1 MDIHFDHVLPPNID
15 PKRVDASQVWDTDL
29 RIPCGSRVHVH
40 APSGSGKTTFIHLLY
55 GLRRTFSGHYRL
67 QDQDSGAFK
76 QSDWSRMRS
85 ENLAVVFQDLRL
97 FPEATGWEN
106 IRLNA
111 ELAPAGS
118 PAEWRAMA
126 ERLGMGDKLERP
138 VQTLSQGERQRIA
151 LVRSLSQRFR
161 WLFLDEPFSHLD
173 AANIEL
179 ARTLLLERVE
189 AEGAGL
195 ILAGLGFEY
204 HVPNEIELA
213 L

>member
-1 MDIHFDHVLPPNID
+1 MDLHFDRVLPPNID
-15 PKRVDASQVWDTDL
+15 PARVGASEVWDTDL
-29 RIPCGSRVHVH
+29 HLPCGSRVHVH

-55 GLRRTFSGHYRL
+55 GLRREFRGQYRL
-67 QDQDSGAFK
+67 DGTNSGTFK
-76 QSDWSRMRS
+76 QSDWSRVRG
-85 ENLAVVFQDLRL
+85 ETLAVVFQDLRL

-126 ERLGMGDKLERP
+126 ERLGMGGKLERP

-151 LVRSLSQRFR
+151 LVRALSQRFR

-173 AANIEL
+173 EANIAL
-179 ARTLLLERVE
+179 ARELLLERAE
-189 AEGAGL
+189 QEGAGL